1 MTLEATS
8 NPALGGRV
16 KKNKP
21 HPGVQVLNW
30 TLLIASLCGALAAG
44 IWTSGVLL
52 GEFLTDSIF
61 VPIEGQA
68 EEALTLFDYM
78 SSIVAGF
85 WIGYVIFFILWD
97 CTLKRAGMFFS
108 AKDPFGRM
116 FAKWK

>member
-1 MTLEATS
+1 MNFETTS
-8 NPALGGRV
+8 YPALGVGA

-21 HPGVQVLNW
+21 RPVVQALNW
-30 TLLIASLCGALAAG
+30 ALLIASLCGALAGG

-97 CTLKRAGMFFS
+97 CMLKRAGMFFS

-116 FAKWK
+116 SAKWK